1 MSDETTTTTAG
12 IEFELIEGA
21 TSAIRDT
28 LVNGQSRTLGEMS
41 RSNAPIDSLIRA
53 SEWAAN
59 KNARTSG
66 ARPLFRR
73 LNLNGIG
80 Y

>member
-1 MSDETTTTTAG
+1 MADETTTTTAG
-12 IEFELIEGA
+12 IEFDLIEGA
-21 TSAIRDT
+21 TSAIADT
-28 LVNGQSRTLGEMS
+28 LANGQSRTLGEMS

-73 LNLNGIG
+73 LNLDQIG